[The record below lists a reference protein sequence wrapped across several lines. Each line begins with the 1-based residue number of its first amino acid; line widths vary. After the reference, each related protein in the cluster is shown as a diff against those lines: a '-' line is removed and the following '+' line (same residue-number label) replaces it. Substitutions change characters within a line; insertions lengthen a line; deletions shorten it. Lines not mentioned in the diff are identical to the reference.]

1 MIRHTLSIDCKGEEI
16 VTGEPLDET
25 HCFRV
30 SVSALIFEEECILL
44 AHRRAIDWWNL
55 PGGALD
61 PGETVDE
68 ALRREVREET
78 GLEVEVGQLVGVYSK
93 PLKQEIVLS
102 LRCRVSGGTPGNIVD
117 DDIDESRYFA
127 LDALPARILP
137 KHRERINDALLNQ
150 QRAILRAQ
158 RTSTAQDQGS
168 DKE

>member
-1 MIRHTLSIDCKGEEI
+1 MADLRYADA
-16 VTGEPLDET
+16 
-25 HCFRV
+25 HCFRI
-30 SVSALIFEEECILL
+30 SVSALIFDGERVLL

-78 GLEVEVGQLVGVYSK
+78 GLDVEVDQLIGVYSK
-93 PLKQEIVLS
+93 PLKQEVVLS
-102 LRCRVSGGTPGNIVD
+102 FRCHVSGGPPGRVLD

-127 LDALPARILP
+127 LDALPARTLP

-150 QRAILRAQ
+150 ERAVLRAQ
-158 RTSTAQDQGS
+158 RTSTAQDQGLGQ
-168 DKE
+168 E

>member
-1 MIRHTLSIDCKGEEI
+1 MA
-16 VTGEPLDET
+16 DEQYNES

-30 SVSALIFEEECILL
+30 SVSALIFDGERVLL

-78 GLEVEVGQLVGVYSK
+78 GLHVEVGQLVGVYSK

-102 LRCRVSGGTPGNIVD
+102 FRCQVSADPPEHIRD

-127 LDALPARILP
+127 LQALPARILP
-137 KHRERINDALLNQ
+137 KHRERITDALLKQ
-150 QRAILRAQ
+150 EQAIVRAQ
-158 RTSTAQDQGS
+158 RTSTEQDQGVW
-168 DKE
+168 KA

>member
-1 MIRHTLSIDCKGEEI
+1 
-16 VTGEPLDET
+16 VADEQYNEA

-30 SVSALIFEEECILL
+30 SVSALIFEGERVLL

-78 GLEVEVGQLVGVYSK
+78 GLNVEIGQLVGVYSK

-102 LRCRVSGGTPGNIVD
+102 FRCQVSADPPEKIMD

-127 LDALPARILP
+127 LEALPARILP
-137 KHRERINDALLNQ
+137 KHRERINDALLKQ
-150 QRAILRAQ
+150 EQAIVRAQ
-158 RTSTAQDQGS
+158 RTSTEQDQGVTQG
-168 DKE
+168 